1 MSAGAVIIL
10 RKKRPNMDRPY
21 KTPVYPWI
29 PIIFIF
35 FAIFLTINTIMEAP
49 RDAAIGSGIILAGLP
64 LYYYRKKNG

>member
-10 RKKRPNMDRPY
+10 RKKKPDMVRPY
-21 KTPVYPWI
+21 RTPAYPWI

-35 FAIFLTINTIMEAP
+35 FAILLTINTIMEAP

-64 LYYYRKKNG
+64 MYYYWKKYG